1 MVLPQTQLV
10 EERSIKTLGNGLRVC
25 RLVIKFLKI
34 LLLKERKKV
43 SMITRNEREGDL
55 GIIRKD
61 R

>member
-1 MVLPQTQLV
+1 M
-10 EERSIKTLGNGLRVC
+10 
-25 RLVIKFLKI
+25 VIKFLKI